1 MLVKIQTSD
10 KSDGNKGSSYA
21 LVTYLEKYD
30 IEKEKKSL
38 SQDELPE
45 PRAGFFN
52 QFKDGLTKS
61 EVAEMID
68 TNKKGLGKK
77 DAKFYSLTIAP
88 SQDEIKTMLQL
99 ITDKPVNAFEDLDT
113 NQVRL
118 FEDILKKYS
127 RDVMNIYAKHFKRKD
142 LNSGS
147 QIVYAGK
154 IEHYRE
160 YKGTDENVLNGS
172 KKVGEK
178 KPGFHSHVHFVI
190 SRKDV
195 DMKYKLSPLANEKGN
210 ESNSMLNGKKV
221 QRGFDRTLFS
231 IKCEKLF
238 DEQFKHNRRIENQVI
253 YKIEA
258 SKNKNISIN
267 LETDPV
273 LKEILKQEL
282 VNNFIKKNNY
292 QKETYVPK
300 KKLNLIKKEPKIII
314 EKPNSQKF
322 ISNKTKNSADNFID
336 YSDSLISDVDK
347 KKKRKKRKR

>member
-21 LVTYLEKYD
+21 LIAYLEKYD

-38 SQDELPE
+38 SQDKLPE

-52 QFKDGLTKS
+52 HFKDGLTKS

-77 DAKFYSLTIAP
+77 DAKFYALTIAP
-88 SQDEIKTMLQL
+88 SEDEIKTILQQISTEPL
-99 ITDKPVNAFEDLDT
+99 KGFDDLDKS
-113 NQVRL
+113 QILL
-118 FEDILKKYS
+118 FEDYLKKYS
-127 RDVMNIYAKHFKRKD
+127 RNVMNIYAKHFKRKD

-160 YKGTDENVLNGS
+160 YKGTDEAVINGS
-172 KKVGEK
+172 KKVGQRK
-178 KPGFHSHVHFVI
+178 SGFNSHIHFAI
-190 SRKDV
+190 SRKDI
-195 DMKYKLSPLANEKGN
+195 DMKYKLSPLANEKGIEN
-210 ESNSMLNGKKV
+210 NSMLNGKKV

-231 IKCEKLF
+231 IKCERLF
-238 DEQFKHNRRIENQVI
+238 DKQFKHHRKIENQVI

-258 SKNKNISIN
+258 SKNKDISIN
-267 LETDPV
+267 LESNPV
-273 LKEILKQEL
+273 LKQILKQEL
-282 VNNFIKKNNY
+282 VNNFIEENNY

-300 KKLNLIKKEPKIII
+300 NNLNLIKKEPKIII
-314 EKPNSQKF
+314 ESSNNLKLV
-322 ISNKTKNSADNFID
+322 SNKTKNSADNIID
-336 YSDSLISDVDK
+336 NADSIISDVDRN
-347 KKKRKKRKR
+347 KKRKKRKR